1 MVVKVG
7 LSPCLEHRL
16 RVFENRA
23 LRRTYGPKREEVT
36 GECRKLQTLMRNF
49 TTSYCS
55 PDISKLL
62 YRRGG

>member
-16 RVFENRA
+16 RVSENRA
-23 LRRTYGPKREEVT
+23 LRRTYGPEREEVT

-49 TTSYCS
+49 INNPC
-55 PDISKLL
+55 I
-62 YRRGG
+62 